1 MRSGRLSLEPNS
13 SESGRE
19 IAKGSQDVA
28 FGGLQSIQSHSGHR
42 SRGARH
48 ETTRFALSPV
58 TTPAAQLSYHSFVHF
73 LKM

>member
-28 FGGLQSIQSHSGHR
+28 FGGLQTYSHTLDTDHVEHAMKPHAS
-42 SRGARH
+42 
-48 ETTRFALSPV
+48 LS
-58 TTPAAQLSYHSFVHF
+58 AQ
-73 LKM
+73 